1 MVSHS
6 DISKLKDL
14 NIESLNLLIGF
25 LSDLPE
31 EDYKLHSEKGQ
42 SSIGQHVRHAIE
54 FYECLQNSGNSVNYD
69 LRKRD
74 AQMETD
80 ISYALRKTKEVIL
93 WLESLNEDNQLLLE
107 TYPSGL
113 EAESVKIPSTFS
125 RELFHVLD
133 HLIHHMAIIRVLIK
147 DLKPE
152 FALSVQFGVAY
163 STMAHRSRILQ
174 N

>member
-1 MVSHS
+1 MVSHA
-6 DISKLKDL
+6 DINKLKQL
-14 NIESLNLLIGF
+14 NIDSLNLLIGF

-31 EDYKLHSEKGQ
+31 EDYKVHNGKGQ
-42 SSIGQHVRHAIE
+42 SSIGQHVRHVIE
-54 FYECLQNSGNSVNYD
+54 FYECLQNSNNSVNYD

-80 ISYALRKTKEVIL
+80 ISYALHKTKEVIL
-93 WLESLNEDNQLLLE
+93 WLEDLNQDNQLILE

-133 HLIHHMAIIRVLIK
+133 HLIHHMAIIRVLVK
-147 DLKPE
+147 DLRPE
-152 FALSVQFGVAY
+152 FMLNEQFGVAY
-163 STMAHRSRILQ
+163 STMAHRSHILQ
-174 N
+174 R